1 MNEDVKTIASCSFG
15 KDSIAAILVALEHG
29 IKIDEV
35 LYCRLMFDDKISAEY
50 PEHEQ
55 FIHDVAIPKLRDEYG
70 LKIVVIESKPYRDL
84 FYRKYGSMSKKEG
97 QIYGFPMI
105 RGGWCNYAMKMQPI
119 HKYLKSVGEYRE
131 IVGIAADETKR
142 IERKTVQGK
151 ILPLVDYGITE
162 AMAYDICRK
171 AGLLSPAYDLLSRQ
185 RLGCWF
191 CHNQRIGELKALRK
205 NSPDL
210 WGRLL
215 KMQADTTISFT
226 SRATLFDLDKRFAD
240 QELSE
245 AQNE

>member
-1 MNEDVKTIASCSFG
+1 MITIASCSFG

-29 IKIDEV
+29 MKIDEV
-35 LYCRLMFDDKISAEY
+35 FYCRLMFDDKISAEY

-55 FIHDVAIPKLRDEYG
+55 FIHKVAIPKLRDEYG
-70 LKIVVIESKPYRDL
+70 LKTAVVESKPYRDL
-84 FYRKYGSMSKKEG
+84 FYRKYGSRSKREG
-97 QIYGFPMI
+97 QIWGFPML
-105 RGGWCNYAMKMQPI
+105 RGPWCNYHMKMKAI
-119 HKYLKSVGEYRE
+119 REYKKTVGECME
-131 IVGIAADETKR
+131 IVGIAADKKKR

-171 AGLLSPAYDLLSRQ
+171 AGLLSPAYEQLNRE

-191 CHNQRIGELKALRK
+191 CHNQRIGELKSLRR

-215 KMQADTTISFT
+215 EMQADTTISFKFN
-226 SRATLFDLDKRFAD
+226 ATLFDLDKRFAEEEES
-240 QELSE
+240 ELFWKE
-245 AQNE
+245 I

>member
-1 MNEDVKTIASCSFG
+1 MITIASCSFG

-55 FIHDVAIPKLRDEYG
+55 FIHGVAIPKLRDEYG
-70 LKIVVIESKPYRDL
+70 LKTVVVESKPYRDL
-84 FYRKYGSMSKKEG
+84 FYRKYGSRSKKRG
-97 QIYGFPMI
+97 QIYGFPIM
-105 RGGWCNYAMKMQPI
+105 RGPWCTSDMKRKAICEYM
-119 HKYLKSVGEYRE
+119 KTVGECME

-171 AGLLSPAYDLLSRQ
+171 VGLLSPAYESLNRE

-191 CHNQRIGELKALRK
+191 CHNQRIGELKSLRK
-205 NSPDL
+205 HHPDL

-215 KMQADTTISFT
+215 EMQADTTISFKPK
-226 SRATLFDLDKRFAD
+226 ATLFDLDRRFSEEEES
-240 QELSE
+240 ELFGKE
-245 AQNE
+245 I

>member
-1 MNEDVKTIASCSFG
+1 MKTIASCSFG
-15 KDSIAAILVALEHG
+15 KDSIAAILVAMEHG

-35 LYCRLMFDDKISAEY
+35 FYCRLMFDDKISAEY

-55 FIHDVAIPKLRDEYG
+55 FIHNIAIPKLQDEYG
-70 LKIVVIESKPYRDL
+70 LKIVVVESKPYRDL
-84 FYRKYGSMSKKEG
+84 FYRKFGSRSKREG
-97 QIYGFPMI
+97 QFYGFPI
-105 RGGWCNYAMKMQPI
+105 VRGPWCNSGMKMQAI
-119 HKYLKSVGEYRE
+119 RKYLKTFGEYRE

-142 IERKTVQGK
+142 IEKKTVQCK

-171 AGLLSPAYDLLSRQ
+171 AGLLSPAYEQLNRQ

-210 WGRLL
+210 WGYLL
-215 KMQADTTISFT
+215 RMQADTTISFK
-226 SRATLFDLDKRFAD
+226 SGATLFDLDKRFRFAFLRRID
-240 QELSE
+240 D
-245 AQNE
+245 

>member
-1 MNEDVKTIASCSFG
+1 MKTIASCSFG

-29 IKIDEV
+29 IKIDEIF
-35 LYCRLMFDDKISAEY
+35 YCRLMFDDKISAEY

-55 FIHDVAIPKLRDEYG
+55 FIHNVAIPKLRDEYG
-70 LKIVVIESKPYRDL
+70 LKTVVVESKPYRDL
-84 FYRKYGSMSKKEG
+84 FYRKYGSRSKKEG
-97 QIYGFPMI
+97 QIYGFPIM
-105 RGGWCNYAMKMQPI
+105 RGAWCNSDMKMQAI
-119 HKYLKSVGEYRE
+119 RKYKKTVGDHIE

-171 AGLLSPAYDLLSRQ
+171 VGLLSPAYEQLNRE

-191 CHNQRIGELKALRK
+191 CHNQRIGELKLLRK
-205 NSPDL
+205 KQPQL

-215 KMQADTTISFT
+215 EMQADTTISFN
-226 SRATLFDLDKRFAD
+226 SRATLFDLDKRFA
-240 QELSE
+240 SE
-245 AQNE
+245 EEYDLFA